1 MPYLPAVELE
11 WPKGLTVT
19 ASVIWLHGLGADGND
34 FAPIVPQLNLPAGV
48 GARFIFPH
56 APSIP
61 VTINNGYVMP
71 AWYDIK
77 SMDGGRHVDTE
88 QIEQSAGWVHDLIER
103 EIERGVAPDRIVIAG
118 FSQGGATATRWTCQG
133 ISKIDNLILWAAV
146 YPPDLNFEAH
156 SQTLNSLNFRIVI
169 GDDDEFISESELLE
183 HTNLLDEKGI
193 NYEIIRYNGTH
204 KINSDTLSSL
214 NQAL

>member
-1 MPYLPAVELE
+1 MSYLPAVELE
-11 WPKGLTVT
+11 WPKGLSVT

-48 GARFIFPH
+48 GVRFIFPH

-118 FSQGGATATRWTCQG
+118 FSQGGAITYE
-133 ISKIDNLILWAAV
+133 AA
-146 YPPDLNFEAH
+146 
-156 SQTLNSLNFRIVI
+156 
-169 GDDDEFISESELLE
+169 
-183 HTNLLDEKGI
+183 
-193 NYEIIRYNGTH
+193 
-204 KINSDTLSSL
+204 
-214 NQAL
+214 